1 MRKSALW
8 GTFIL
13 FGLTIITGFY
23 LRSESWIGTTV
34 LRPIQSDASDYF
46 YYAFNMRYHH
56 TYSRDISQAAD
67 SKYKISPDAVRS
79 PGYPIVLSFLIDG
92 PPAGKLIKKIQL
104 FQMLISSLTLIL
116 AFFFFRCYLPPLLG
130 GIAAIFVAFS
140 PHLIMFNSYILSET
154 LFCFL
159 LVLMGLLA
167 CSYIKHPSSWFS
179 ILLGAIVGIGT
190 LIRPSLQF
198 FPLVMAIMVLLHFG
212 RKKGLKWSLSI
223 LLGFV
228 LILSPWLI
236 RNVIT
241 LGKVS
246 DKSLMI
252 NFLHHGMY
260 PNFKFKQKPD
270 SYRRPY
276 EYDPRSKEIGANVI
290 SVLREIKKRFRTEP
304 LRHLRWF
311 LLQKPIIFWSW
322 DTIQGHGDFYVY
334 YVSQTPYSE
343 KMIFQWT
350 HKMMKLL
357 HGPLVVFSLLGSL
370 LAWIY
375 PRPSGL
381 GRGSVYVARFVAVL
395 LLYYTI
401 LHMIGAPFPRYSVP
415 LRPFQYGMALFCLHY
430 FFNAVKSRKVEFA
443 LCK

>member
-1 MRKSALW
+1 MRKPALW

-13 FGLTIITGFY
+13 FGITLITGFY

-34 LRPIQSDASDYF
+34 MRPVQSDASDYF
-46 YYAFNMRYHH
+46 YYAFNMRFHH
-56 TYSRDISQAAD
+56 TYSRAISLAAD
-67 SKYKISPDAVRS
+67 SKYKIVPDAVRS
-79 PGYPIVLSFLIDG
+79 PGYPLALALLIDRL
-92 PPAGKLIKKIQL
+92 PVGKLIKKIQL

-116 AFFFFRCYLPPLLG
+116 SFLFFRCYLPLLPG
-130 GIAAIFVAFS
+130 GIAAIFVAIS

-154 LFCFL
+154 LFCFI
-159 LVLMGLLA
+159 LVLMALLT
-167 CSYIKHPSSWFS
+167 CRYINHPSPWFS
-179 ILLGAIVGIGT
+179 AILGSIMGIGS

-198 FPLVMAIMVLLHFG
+198 FPLVMAIILLIHYG
-212 RKKGLKWSLSI
+212 RKAGLKLTFSM
-223 LLGFV
+223 LLGFI

-241 LGKVS
+241 LGKIS

-260 PNFKFKQKPD
+260 PDFKFKQNPD
-270 SYRRPY
+270 SYGRPY
-276 EYDPRSKEIGANVI
+276 KYDPRSEEIGANLS
-290 SVLREIKKRFRTEP
+290 SVMREIKKRFRTEP
-304 LRHLRWF
+304 VRHLKWF
-311 LLQKPIIFWSW
+311 LLQKPIVFWSW

-350 HKMMKLL
+350 HKMMKWL
-357 HGPLVVFSLLGSL
+357 HGSLVVISLLGSL
-370 LAWIY
+370 LAWIL

-381 GRGSVYVARFVAVL
+381 KRNSVHVARFVAAL

-401 LHMIGAPFPRYSVP
+401 LHMIGAPFPRYAVP

-430 FFNAVKSRKVEFA
+430 FYVAVKSRKVEFA
-443 LCK
+443 GGK